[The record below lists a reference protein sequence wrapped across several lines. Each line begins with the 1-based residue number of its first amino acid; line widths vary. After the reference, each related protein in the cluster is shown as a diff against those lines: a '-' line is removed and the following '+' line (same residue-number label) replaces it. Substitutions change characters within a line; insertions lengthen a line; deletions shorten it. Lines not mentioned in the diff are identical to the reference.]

1 MGELVELVEK
11 EPVEVLDVPD
21 VELAWPVEPPV
32 DECVAVC
39 VDELCP
45 WVDVGALEVL
55 LDGPEVEVAWLEEAA
70 IIDVAVDKI
79 VVE

>member
-1 MGELVELVEK
+1 MDAATVVVSVAVLVLSAME
-11 EPVEVLDVPD
+11 EVVTW
-21 VELAWPVEPPV
+21 AVEPPV
-32 DECVAVC
+32 DDCVAVC

-55 LDGPEVEVAWLEEAA
+55 LDGPEVEVAWLEEDA
-70 IIDVAVDKI
+70 IVDVAVDKI